1 MFVKS
6 VITLYLTKLNKMNY
20 QEKQLEALGI
30 KTFDNVEDIVVT
42 NDNTQETTPA
52 QDGDVSDVVDSQ
64 EETTDVTPNPDE
76 SKAQNAPAEPV
87 TATEPAQAQQEEEIT
102 EKDIVEFISSQF
114 EMEFSTLD
122 EIKEKLAGSLK
133 EEDSFANEE
142 IRQLNEFV
150 KQTGRS
156 ISDFYFVQGLNVT
169 EMDDLSAVKT
179 KYKMLYPEL
188 SDDEVESL
196 LDDTFKLSEEDYSEK
211 DVRVGK
217 ARLKTEASIARNELN
232 KMKSELVKPIEKKAE
247 PTKTEELTNYAS
259 EVKTAISDLEE
270 IEFDNLDWRFKF
282 GEEEKKA
289 LTSSVGDKGLES
301 LFDSFSDGEGN
312 IDFAQFAAAKYLLDN
327 ADSLFKLAIE
337 HGKSIGREEVVSATK
352 NPSVDKPTKNDS
364 STMSPRENIAQQILS
379 QMSSRTLNIKKL

>member
-1 MFVKS
+1 
-6 VITLYLTKLNKMNY
+6 MNY

-76 SKAQNAPAEPV
+76 PKAQDAPAEPV

-211 DVRVGK
+211 DVKVGK

-289 LTSSVGDKGLES
+289 LASSVGDKGLES

>member
-1 MFVKS
+1 
-6 VITLYLTKLNKMNY
+6 MNY

-30 KTFDNVEDIVVT
+30 KTFDNVDDIVVT
-42 NDNTQETTPA
+42 NDNTQGEIPA

-64 EETTDVTPNPDE
+64 EETTDVTPTSDE
-76 SKAQNAPAEPV
+76 PKAQDAPTEPV
-87 TATEPAQAQQEEEIT
+87 TTTEPVQGQQEEEIT

-133 EEDSFANEE
+133 EEDSFANDE
-142 IRQLNEFV
+142 IRQINEFV

-188 SDDEVESL
+188 SDDEVDSL
-196 LDDTFKLSEEDYSEK
+196 LDDTFKISEDDYSEK
-211 DVRVGK
+211 DVKVGK

-232 KMKSELVKPIEKKAE
+232 KMRSELVKPVENKE
-247 PTKTEELTNYAS
+247 QPTKAEELTNYAS
-259 EVKTAISDLEE
+259 EVKTAITDLEE
-270 IEFDNLDWRFKF
+270 IEFDGLDWRFKF

-289 LTSSVGDKGLES
+289 LSSSVGDKGLES

-352 NPSVDKPTKNDS
+352 NPSVEKPTKSDS

>member
-1 MFVKS
+1 
-6 VITLYLTKLNKMNY
+6 
-20 QEKQLEALGI
+20 
-30 KTFDNVEDIVVT
+30 
-42 NDNTQETTPA
+42 
-52 QDGDVSDVVDSQ
+52 
-64 EETTDVTPNPDE
+64 
-76 SKAQNAPAEPV
+76 
-87 TATEPAQAQQEEEIT
+87 
-102 EKDIVEFISSQF
+102 
-114 EMEFSTLD
+114 
-122 EIKEKLAGSLK
+122 
-133 EEDSFANEE
+133 
-142 IRQLNEFV
+142 
-150 KQTGRS
+150 
-156 ISDFYFVQGLNVT
+156 
-169 EMDDLSAVKT
+169 MDDLSAVKT

-211 DVRVGK
+211 DVKVGK

-289 LTSSVGDKGLES
+289 LASSVGDKGLES

>member
-1 MFVKS
+1 
-6 VITLYLTKLNKMNY
+6 MNY

-64 EETTDVTPNPDE
+64 EETTDVTPNPNE
-76 SKAQNAPAEPV
+76 PKAQDAPVEPV
-87 TATEPAQAQQEEEIT
+87 TTTEPAQAQQEEEIT

-211 DVRVGK
+211 DVKVGK

-289 LTSSVGDKGLES
+289 LASSVGDKGLES

>member
-76 SKAQNAPAEPV
+76 PKAQDAPAEPV
-87 TATEPAQAQQEEEIT
+87 TTTEPAQAQQEEEIT

>member
-1 MFVKS
+1 
-6 VITLYLTKLNKMNY
+6 MNY

-30 KTFDNVEDIVVT
+30 KTFDNVEDIIVT

-76 SKAQNAPAEPV
+76 PKAQDAPAEPV

-211 DVRVGK
+211 DVKVGK

-289 LTSSVGDKGLES
+289 LASSVGDKGLES

>member
-1 MFVKS
+1 
-6 VITLYLTKLNKMNY
+6 MNY

-64 EETTDVTPNPDE
+64 EETTDVTPNPNE
-76 SKAQNAPAEPV
+76 PKAQDAPAEPV
-87 TATEPAQAQQEEEIT
+87 TTTEPAQAQQEEEIT

-211 DVRVGK
+211 DVKVGK

-289 LTSSVGDKGLES
+289 LASSVGDKGLES

>member
-1 MFVKS
+1 
-6 VITLYLTKLNKMNY
+6 MNY

-42 NDNTQETTPA
+42 NDNTQETAPA

-76 SKAQNAPAEPV
+76 PKAQDAPAEPV
-87 TATEPAQAQQEEEIT
+87 TTTEPAQAQQEEEIT

-211 DVRVGK
+211 DVKVGK

-289 LTSSVGDKGLES
+289 LASSVGDKGLES

>member
-76 SKAQNAPAEPV
+76 PKAQDAPAEPV
-87 TATEPAQAQQEEEIT
+87 TTTEPAQAQQEEEIT

-289 LTSSVGDKGLES
+289 LASSVGDKGLES

>member
-1 MFVKS
+1 
-6 VITLYLTKLNKMNY
+6 MNY

-30 KTFDNVEDIVVT
+30 KTFDNVEDIAAS
-42 NDNTQETTPA
+42 NDNTREEIPA
-52 QDGDVSDVVDSQ
+52 QDGDVSEVVDSQ
-64 EETTDVTPNPDE
+64 EETTDVTPNSDE
-76 SKAQNAPAEPV
+76 PKAQDAPTEPV
-87 TATEPAQAQQEEEIT
+87 SNTEPAKAQQEEEIT

-188 SDDEVESL
+188 SDDEVDSL

-211 DVRVGK
+211 DIKVGK

-232 KMKSELVKPIEKKAE
+232 KMKSELVKPIEKKDE
-247 PTKTEELTNYAS
+247 PAKTEELTNYSS
-259 EVKTAISDLEE
+259 EVKTAITDLEE
-270 IEFDNLDWRFKF
+270 IEFDGLDWRFKF

-289 LTSSVGDKGLES
+289 LASSVGDKGLES

-352 NPSVDKPTKNDS
+352 NPSVDKPTKSDS
-364 STMSPRENIAQQILS
+364 STMSPRENIAQQMLS
-379 QMSSRTLNIKKL
+379 QMSSRTLNIKKF

>member
-1 MFVKS
+1 
-6 VITLYLTKLNKMNY
+6 MNY

-30 KTFDNVEDIVVT
+30 KTFDNVDDIVVT
-42 NDNTQETTPA
+42 NDNTQGEIPA

-64 EETTDVTPNPDE
+64 EETTDVTTTSDE
-76 SKAQNAPAEPV
+76 PKAQDAPTEPV
-87 TATEPAQAQQEEEIT
+87 TTTEPVQVQQEEEIT

-122 EIKEKLAGSLK
+122 EIKEKLASSLK
-133 EEDSFANEE
+133 EEDSFANDE
-142 IRQLNEFV
+142 IRQINEFV

-188 SDDEVESL
+188 SDDEVDSL
-196 LDDTFKLSEEDYSEK
+196 LDDTFKISEDDYSEK
-211 DVRVGK
+211 DVKVGK

-232 KMKSELVKPIEKKAE
+232 KMRSELVKPVENKE
-247 PTKTEELTNYAS
+247 QPTKAEELTNYAS
-259 EVKTAISDLEE
+259 EVKTAITDLEE
-270 IEFDNLDWRFKF
+270 IEFDGLDWRFKF
-282 GEEEKKA
+282 GDEEKKA
-289 LTSSVGDKGLES
+289 LSSSVGDKGLES

-352 NPSVDKPTKNDS
+352 NPSVEKPTKSDS
-364 STMSPRENIAQQILS
+364 STMSPRESIAQQMLS
-379 QMSSRTLNIKKL
+379 QMSSRTLNVKKF

>member
-1 MFVKS
+1 
-6 VITLYLTKLNKMNY
+6 MNY

-76 SKAQNAPAEPV
+76 PKAQDAPAEPV
-87 TATEPAQAQQEEEIT
+87 TTTEPAQAQQEEEIT

-211 DVRVGK
+211 DVKVGK

-289 LTSSVGDKGLES
+289 LASSVGDKGLES

>member
-1 MFVKS
+1 
-6 VITLYLTKLNKMNY
+6 MNY

-30 KTFDNVEDIVVT
+30 KTFDNVDDIVVT
-42 NDNTQETTPA
+42 NDNTQGEIPA

-64 EETTDVTPNPDE
+64 EDTTDVTPTSDE
-76 SKAQNAPAEPV
+76 PKAQDAPTEPV
-87 TATEPAQAQQEEEIT
+87 TTTEPVQGQQEEEIT

-133 EEDSFANEE
+133 EEDSFANDE
-142 IRQLNEFV
+142 IRQINEFV

-188 SDDEVESL
+188 SDDEVDSL
-196 LDDTFKLSEEDYSEK
+196 LDDTFKISEDDYSEK
-211 DVRVGK
+211 DVKVGK

-232 KMKSELVKPIEKKAE
+232 KMRSELVKPVENKE
-247 PTKTEELTNYAS
+247 QPTKAEELTNYAS
-259 EVKTAISDLEE
+259 EVKTAITDLEE
-270 IEFDNLDWRFKF
+270 IEFDGLDWRFKF

-289 LTSSVGDKGLES
+289 LSSSVGDKGLES

-352 NPSVDKPTKNDS
+352 NPSVEKPTKSDS

>member
-1 MFVKS
+1 
-6 VITLYLTKLNKMNY
+6 MNY

-30 KTFDNVEDIVVT
+30 KTFDNVDDIVVT
-42 NDNTQETTPA
+42 NDNTQGEIPA

-64 EETTDVTPNPDE
+64 EETTDVTPTSNEP
-76 SKAQNAPAEPV
+76 KAQDAPTEPV
-87 TATEPAQAQQEEEIT
+87 TTTEPVQGQQEEEIT

-133 EEDSFANEE
+133 EEDSFANDE
-142 IRQLNEFV
+142 IRQINEFV

-188 SDDEVESL
+188 SDDEVDSL
-196 LDDTFKLSEEDYSEK
+196 LDDTFKISEDDYSEK
-211 DVRVGK
+211 DVKVGK

-232 KMKSELVKPIEKKAE
+232 KMRSELVKPVENKE
-247 PTKTEELTNYAS
+247 QPTKAEELTNYAS
-259 EVKTAISDLEE
+259 EVKTAITDLEE
-270 IEFDNLDWRFKF
+270 IEFDGLDWRFKF

-289 LTSSVGDKGLES
+289 LSSSVGDKGLES

-352 NPSVDKPTKNDS
+352 NPSVEKPTKSDS

>member
-1 MFVKS
+1 
-6 VITLYLTKLNKMNY
+6 MNY

-30 KTFDNVEDIVVT
+30 KTFDNVDDIVVT
-42 NDNTQETTPA
+42 NDNTQGEIPA

-64 EETTDVTPNPDE
+64 EDTTDVTPTSDE
-76 SKAQNAPAEPV
+76 PKAQDAPTEPV
-87 TATEPAQAQQEEEIT
+87 TTTEPVQGQQEEEIT

-133 EEDSFANEE
+133 EDDSFANDE
-142 IRQLNEFV
+142 IRQINEFV

-188 SDDEVESL
+188 SDDEVDSL
-196 LDDTFKLSEEDYSEK
+196 LDDTFKISEDDYSEK
-211 DVRVGK
+211 DVKVGK

-232 KMKSELVKPIEKKAE
+232 KMRSELVKPVENKE
-247 PTKTEELTNYAS
+247 QPTKAEELTNYAS
-259 EVKTAISDLEE
+259 EVKTAITDLEE
-270 IEFDNLDWRFKF
+270 IEFDGLDWRFKF
-282 GEEEKKA
+282 GDEEKKA
-289 LTSSVGDKGLES
+289 LSSSVGDKGLES

-352 NPSVDKPTKNDS
+352 NPSVEKPTKSDS

>member
-1 MFVKS
+1 
-6 VITLYLTKLNKMNY
+6 MNY

-30 KTFDNVEDIVVT
+30 KTFDNVDDIVVT
-42 NDNTQETTPA
+42 NDNTQEEIPA

-64 EETTDVTPNPDE
+64 EETTDVTPTSDE
-76 SKAQNAPAEPV
+76 PKAQDAPTEPV
-87 TATEPAQAQQEEEIT
+87 TTTEPVQGQQEEEIT

-133 EEDSFANEE
+133 EEDSFANDE
-142 IRQLNEFV
+142 IRQINEFV

-188 SDDEVESL
+188 SDDEVDSL
-196 LDDTFKLSEEDYSEK
+196 LDDTFKISEDDYSEK
-211 DVRVGK
+211 DVKVGK

-232 KMKSELVKPIEKKAE
+232 KMRSELVKPVENKE
-247 PTKTEELTNYAS
+247 QPTKTEELTNYAS
-259 EVKTAISDLEE
+259 EVKTAITDLEE
-270 IEFDNLDWRFKF
+270 IEFDGLDWRFKF
-282 GEEEKKA
+282 GDEEKKA
-289 LTSSVGDKGLES
+289 LSSSVGDKGLES

-352 NPSVDKPTKNDS
+352 NPSVEKPTKSDS
-364 STMSPRENIAQQILS
+364 STMSPRESIAQQMLS
-379 QMSSRTLNIKKL
+379 QMSSRTLNVKKF